1 MPKVEVADVFPHSVI
16 TTQAQLAG
24 AVLAYLDT
32 ATRSLG
38 SAEQLA
44 RDHLTT
50 LSAEAALSVAARLEE
65 IGAHLATLTTLL
77 IA

>member
-24 AVLAYLDT
+24 AVLAHLDT
-32 ATRSLG
+32 AATSLG

-50 LSAEAALSVAARLEE
+50 LSAEASLSATARLEE
-65 IGAHLATLTTLL
+65 IGALLATLTTLL

>member
-1 MPKVEVADVFPHSVI
+1 MPKVEVADLFPHSVI

-24 AVLAYLDT
+24 AVLAHLET
-32 ATRSLG
+32 ATTSLG

-44 RDHLTT
+44 RNHLTT
-50 LSAEAALSVAARLEE
+50 LSAEAALSVSARLEE

-77 IA
+77 TA

>member
-1 MPKVEVADVFPHSVI
+1 MPKVEVADVFPHSVV

-24 AVLAYLDT
+24 AVLAHLDT

-50 LSAEAALSVAARLEE
+50 LSPEASLSVTARLEE
-65 IGAHLATLTTLL
+65 IGVLLGTLTTQL

>member
-1 MPKVEVADVFPHSVI
+1 MPKVEVADLFPHSAV

-24 AVLAYLDT
+24 AVLAHLDT
-32 ATRSLG
+32 AARSLD

-50 LSAEAALSVAARLEE
+50 LSVEAALSVTARLEE
-65 IGAHLATLTTLL
+65 IAAHLAALTTLL
-77 IA
+77 SA

>member
-1 MPKVEVADVFPHSVI
+1 MPKVEVADVFPHSAI

-24 AVLAYLDT
+24 AVLAHLDT
-32 ATRSLG
+32 AALSLG

-50 LSAEAALSVAARLEE
+50 LSAESALSVSARLDE
-65 IGAHLATLTTLL
+65 IGEHLATLTRLL
-77 IA
+77 TA

>member
-1 MPKVEVADVFPHSVI
+1 MPKVEVADVFPHSAV

-24 AVLAYLDT
+24 AVLAHLDT
-32 ATRSLG
+32 AARSLG

-50 LSAEAALSVAARLEE
+50 LSA
-65 IGAHLATLTTLL
+65 
-77 IA
+77 